1 MLARKEK
8 YMIGPFNW
16 IDLLFLVTI
25 VLLVFNGLRNG
36 AVFSLVNLLAIPIAF
51 GVAVFFGKPFTL
63 FLTSNGLSISPLI
76 SYIVLFFGSI
86 LVLHIIGTVVRGVVR
101 AIPIVGLGDS
111 LLGGVVG
118 FIEAWLLWLIV
129 LLVIGH
135 FLQGIQGAIQ
145 TGNHIIPGLNITI
158 QQYQTWH
165 DTYNQAVN
173 NSFFA
178 RVNGLFIKELPAVP
192 PALPSLSF

>member
-1 MLARKEK
+1 
-8 YMIGPFNW
+8 MIGPFNW

-63 FLTSNGLSISPLI
+63 LLASNGLSVSPLI

-86 LVLHIIGTVVRGVVR
+86 LVLHIIGTAVRGIVR

-111 LLGGVVG
+111 LLGGVIG
-118 FIEAWLLWLIV
+118 FVEAWLVWLIV

-145 TGNHIIPGLNITI
+145 TGNHLIPGLNITI

-173 NSFFA
+173 NSIFA
-178 RVNGLFIKELPAVP
+178 RVNGLFIKELPA
-192 PALPSLSF
+192 LPRLSF

>member
-1 MLARKEK
+1 
-8 YMIGPFNW
+8 MIGPFNW

-51 GVAVFFGKPFTL
+51 GVAVFFGKSFTL
-63 FLTSNGLSISPLI
+63 LLASNGLSISPLI

-86 LVLHIIGTVVRGVVR
+86 LVLHIIGTAVRGIVR

-111 LLGGVVG
+111 LLGGVIG
-118 FIEAWLLWLIV
+118 FVEAWLLWLIV

-145 TGNHIIPGLNITI
+145 TGNHLIPGLNITI
-158 QQYQTWH
+158 GQYQTWH

-173 NSFFA
+173 NSIFA
-178 RVNGLFIKELPAVP
+178 RVNSLFIKELPALP
-192 PALPSLSF
+192 TTLPSLSS